1 MFTGI
6 VVGVGR
12 VLRKNDTAG
21 DQRIQIDTQ
30 GVALPDVGRGD
41 SVAVNGVCL
50 TVSDCDANAFE
61 ADVSKE
67 TLSVTTLGKLEVGAP
82 VNLEPSLRLGD
93 SLDGHIVSGHVDGVG
108 HVVALKE
115 MARSHAITIETPQ
128 SLTPYFA
135 RKGSVTIDG
144 VNLTINS
151 AVKKNLEVNIIPHTR
166 EVTIIDSYE
175 VGAVVNIE
183 VDIIARYVERLFK
196 ASREAEEN
204 K

>member
-12 VLRKNDTAG
+12 VLRKDDTAG

-30 GVALPDVGRGD
+30 GVALPNIGRGD

-50 TVSDCDANAFE
+50 TVSDYDANAFE
-61 ADVSKE
+61 ADVSRE
-67 TLSVTTLGKLEVGAP
+67 TLSVTTLGELEVGAP

-115 MARSHAITIETPQ
+115 VARSQAITIEVPQ

-135 RKGSVTIDG
+135 HKGSVTIDG

-151 AVKKNLEVNIIPHTR
+151 AVKKKLEVNIIPHTR

-175 VGAVVNIE
+175 VGNIVNIE
-183 VDIIARYVERLFK
+183 VDIIARYVERIFK
-196 ASREAEEN
+196 ASRDDPSI

>member
-6 VVGVGR
+6 VIGVGR
-12 VLRKNDTAG
+12 VLRKDDTAG

-30 GVALPDVGRGD
+30 GVALPDIGRGD
-41 SVAVNGVCL
+41 SVAVNGGSL
-50 TVSDCDANAFE
+50 TVSDYDANAFE

-67 TLSVTTLGKLEVGAP
+67 TLLVTTLGKLEVGAP

-115 MARSHAITIETPQ
+115 MARSQAITIEAPQ
-128 SLTPYFA
+128 SLTPYFV

-151 AVKKNLEVNIIPHTR
+151 AVKKNLEVNIIPPTR

-196 ASREAEEN
+196 ASREV
-204 K
+204 

>member
-12 VLRKNDTAG
+12 VLRKTDTAG

-30 GVALPDVGRGD
+30 GVALPGIGRGD

-50 TVSDCDANAFE
+50 TVSDCDASAFE

-93 SLDGHIVSGHVDGVG
+93 SLDGHIVSGHVDGMG

-115 MARSHAITIETPQ
+115 MARSQVITIEAPQ

-135 RKGSVTIDG
+135 YKGSVTIDG

-183 VDIIARYVERLFK
+183 VDIIARYVERFFK
-196 ASREAEEN
+196 ASREVQ
-204 K
+204 KK

>member
-12 VLRKNDTAG
+12 VLRKDDTAG

-30 GVALPDVGRGD
+30 GVALPDIRRGD

-50 TVSDCDANAFE
+50 TVSDYDANAFE

-67 TLSVTTLGKLEVGAP
+67 TLLVTTLGKLEVGAP

-115 MARSHAITIETPQ
+115 MARSQAITIEAPQ
-128 SLTPYFA
+128 SLTPYFV

-196 ASREAEEN
+196 ASREAEE

>member
-12 VLRKNDTAG
+12 VLRKDDTAG

-30 GVALPDVGRGD
+30 GVALPDIGRGD

-50 TVSDCDANAFE
+50 TVSDYDANAFE

-67 TLSVTTLGKLEVGAP
+67 TLLVTTLGKLEVGAP

-115 MARSHAITIETPQ
+115 MARSQAITIEAPQ
-128 SLTPYFA
+128 SLTPYFV

-166 EVTIIDSYE
+166 EITIIDSYE

-196 ASREAEEN
+196 ASREAEE